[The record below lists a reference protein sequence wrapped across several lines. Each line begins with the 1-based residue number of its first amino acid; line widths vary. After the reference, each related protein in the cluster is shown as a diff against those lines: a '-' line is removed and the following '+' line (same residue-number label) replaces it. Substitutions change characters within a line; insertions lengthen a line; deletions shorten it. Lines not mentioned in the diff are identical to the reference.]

1 MSKFFNGNKRAEI
14 QKTDYGYS
22 VNFYIDNKFTHKQ
35 NVGSLHSAEDLAEDF
50 VLEGDSG
57 GPTLLNENA

>member
-14 QKTDYGYS
+14 QKTDFGYS
-22 VNFYIDNKFTHKQ
+22 VSLFIDNKFAYKQ
-35 NVGSLHSAEDLAEDF
+35 IVSDIDAAEDLAEDF
-50 VLEGDSG
+50 VLEGDGG